1 MARLIV
7 PIAALALGVGA
18 AFALVSCGG
27 DNADLLPGETADQIL
42 TNLDTVEA
50 LADAGD
56 CEGAR
61 RAAAEVS
68 SQVDD
73 LSGVD
78 RELVQALR
86 RGTDR
91 LETVVADCE
100 ETTVTTTEETTTTTG
115 TTEDTSSERTGKTA
129 TDRDTTG
136 QTTTRSTTTRQTTP
150 TTTPTPTTPQP
161 TPTTTSPSGGTPPDS
176 GGVTPGAGG
185 GQ

>member
-7 PIAALALGVGA
+7 PIAALALGAGA
-18 AFALVSCGG
+18 AFALASCGG

-42 TNLDTVEA
+42 ANLDTVEA

-100 ETTVTTTEETTTTTG
+100 QTIATTTEATTTTE
-115 TTEDTSSERTGKTA
+115 TTEGTSTERTGKTNPE
-129 TDRDTTG
+129 TTAR
-136 QTTTRSTTTRQTTP
+136 TTTRSTTTATQTTP
-150 TTTPTPTTPQP
+150 TTTPTQT

-176 GGVTPGAGG
+176 GGVTPGGAGG